1 MSVPPRPKAAA
12 VLSIMLAAFTFS
24 PASAQTESRTLSG
37 DRVSIYNLAGR
48 LRVQPGRG
56 SSVVVE
62 VTRSGRDA
70 NQLSLRAGDI
80 RGVATLRV
88 VYPAD
93 RIVYPE
99 LGFRSN
105 TELRVNPDGTFDDHG
120 AWSWREA
127 DRVQIRGS
135 GSGLDAHADM
145 VVSVPRGQRLSV
157 HWGVGEATVSNV
169 DGDLSVSVA
178 AARIT
183 TEHTK
188 GALNLDTGSGSV
200 SVVDATGEVNL
211 DTGSGSVTVD
221 GVRGENLSMD
231 TGSGTMTANNVDVK
245 TLKADVGSGGM
256 RLSRVK
262 ASIVKVDAGSGGID
276 VDLASTVDEM
286 IVDAGSGGVTVRLPA
301 TQGADVDIETGSGGI
316 ESDFAVQTTRFGRNH
331 LRGQIG
337 NGRGRIRIESGS
349 GRVRLIKNG

>member
-1 MSVPPRPKAAA
+1 MRATFA
-12 VLSIMLAAFTFS
+12 VLSIALAFS
-24 PASAQTESRTLSG
+24 STAAQTERRTLSG

-48 LRVQPGRG
+48 LRVQPGSG
-56 SSVVVE
+56 STVVAE

-70 NQLSLRAGDI
+70 NQLTLQAGDI
-80 RGVATLRV
+80 RGVSTLRV
-88 VYPAD
+88 VYPTD

-105 TELRVNPDGTFDDHG
+105 TEIHVNPDGTFDDHG
-120 AWSWREA
+120 GWNWREA

-135 GSGLDAHADM
+135 GSGLEAHADI

-157 HWGVGEATVSNV
+157 HWGAGEATVSNV
-169 DGDLSVSVA
+169 DGDLSISVA
-178 AARIT
+178 AARIS
-183 TEHTK
+183 TEHTR
-188 GALNLDTGSGSV
+188 GALDLDTGSGSV
-200 SVVDATGEVNL
+200 SVLDAVGEVNL
-211 DTGSGSVTVD
+211 DAGSGTVTVD
-221 GVRGENLSMD
+221 GIRGNELSMD
-231 TGSGTMTANNVDVK
+231 SGSGSMTVNNVDVK
-245 TLKADVGSGGM
+245 TLKADVGSGG
-256 RLSRVK
+256 LKLGRVK
-262 ASIVKVDAGSGGID
+262 ASVVRVDVGSGGVD
-276 VDLASTVDEM
+276 VDMASAVEELVIDG
-286 IVDAGSGGVTVRLPA
+286 GSGGVTVRLPA